1 MPAPI
6 LSVRDLTIDFH
17 SHRGN
22 TRAVEGISFDLH
34 RGETLAI
41 VGESGSGKSVTSL
54 ALMGLVPM
62 PPGRIASGEARFQS
76 ASLGEVD
83 LLTLSDAQLRQVRG
97 NDIGMIF
104 QEPMTSLNPVYHC
117 GPQVVE
123 ALRLHTN
130 LSEKEA
136 HARTVELF
144 TMARLP
150 RPEKIFASYPHE
162 ISGGQK
168 QRVMIAMAM
177 ACNPALLIADEPTTA
192 LDVTVQAQVLR
203 LIDELRREHNTAV
216 IFITHDLGV
225 VAEIADRIL
234 VMYRGRVVE
243 QGSVL
248 DIFTNPQHP
257 YTKGLLACRPKLSVG
272 RKKLPVVADFMR
284 ETADGGFISTESA
297 TAQVVEAEMTAKASE
312 APSSDTDTTKM
323 FPVEHSVSRPEIPH
337 FGLESAPSAESGL
350 PLPLSAD
357 PVAAASQ
364 TTPTPQASPASQG
377 SGPGLAGVPQNDG
390 TGSGGE
396 VAASKALETAATIAP
411 RSVAQG
417 FNPGTP
423 GAVGNGGDA
432 AWQTPDPGALGSAEP
447 LLQVE
452 NLQVYFPIRK
462 GFFNRKP
469 EFVRAVDGVSFAIY
483 PGETVGLV
491 GESGCGKTTLGRA
504 LLRLVEPTAGR
515 ILFGGDDWAT
525 LPAEALRRRRRDF
538 QMVFQDP
545 YAALNPMLTVGE
557 AIWEPMRV
565 HSVGGSGEQQKAKV
579 LELLRTVG
587 LREEHFQRYPHE
599 FSGGQR
605 QRICIARA
613 LALQPKCIICD
624 ESVSALDVSVQAQVL
639 NLLND
644 LKREFGITY
653 LFITHDLSVARF
665 MSDRLLVMRQ
675 GQLVESGPA
684 ADIYA
689 NPRHAYTQQ
698 LLAAIPRDSPADI
711 RAAVAGRK

>member
-1 MPAPI
+1 MSQPI
-6 LSVRDLTIDFH
+6 LSVRNLTIDFH

-22 TRAVEGISFDLH
+22 TRAVQDISFELH

-41 VGESGSGKSVTSL
+41 VGESDSGKSVTSL
-54 ALMGLVPM
+54 ALMGLIPL
-62 PPGRIASGEARFQS
+62 PPGQIVSGEARFQS
-76 ASLGEVD
+76 EALGEVD
-83 LLTLSDAQLRQVRG
+83 LLQLSDKQLQKVRG

-104 QEPMTSLNPVYHC
+104 QEPMTSLNPVYTC
-117 GPQVVE
+117 GSQVVE
-123 ALRLHTN
+123 ALRLHTSF
-130 LSEKEA
+130 SEKEA
-136 HARTVELF
+136 AARTVELF
-144 TMARLP
+144 TMAQLP
-150 RPEKIFASYPHE
+150 RPEKIFTSYPHE

-177 ACNPALLIADEPTTA
+177 ACNPAILIADEPTTA
-192 LDVTVQAQVLR
+192 LDVTVQARMLR
-203 LIDELRREHNTAV
+203 LIDDLRRQHNTAV

-243 QGSVL
+243 QGPVL

-257 YTKGLLACRPKLSVG
+257 YTKGLLACRPKLSIG

-284 ETADGGFISTESA
+284 ETADGGFVSTETASA
-297 TAQVVEAEMTAKASE
+297 QLVDGLASASAHTTPQSEAETA
-312 APSSDTDTTKM
+312 KM
-323 FPVEHSVSRPEIPH
+323 FPVEHSVSRSVKPFFGVESAP
-337 FGLESAPSAESGL
+337 GLESGQLLPGTEDSGNLSTGVESVSGMLHETTATPEPSVAPDNKAEAPASSTTQINL
-350 PLPLSAD
+350 
-357 PVAAASQ
+357 VAKS
-364 TTPTPQASPASQG
+364 PSPQAPI
-377 SGPGLAGVPQNDG
+377 L
-390 TGSGGE
+390 
-396 VAASKALETAATIAP
+396 
-411 RSVAQG
+411 R
-417 FNPGTP
+417 
-423 GAVGNGGDA
+423 
-432 AWQTPDPGALGSAEP
+432 
-447 LLQVE
+447 VE
-452 NLQVYFPIRK
+452 SLNVHFPIRK
-462 GFFNRKP
+462 GFFNRAK
-469 EFVRAVDGVSFAIY
+469 EYVRAVDGVSFDIY

-504 LLRLVEPTAGR
+504 LLRLVEPTSGS
-515 ILFGGDDWAT
+515 ILFDGVDLAA
-525 LPAEALRRRRRDF
+525 LPAEALRRKRREF

-545 YAALNPMLTVGE
+545 YAALNPMMTVGE
-557 AIWEPMRV
+557 AILEPMRV
-565 HSVGGSGEQQKAKV
+565 HNVGGSRQEQKARV

-587 LREEHFQRYPHE
+587 LKEEHFQRYPHE

-675 GQLVESGPA
+675 GQIVESGPA
-684 ADIYA
+684 ADLYA
-689 NPRHAYTQQ
+689 NPQHEYTRQ
-698 LLAAIPRDSPADI
+698 LLAAIPKDTPADI
-711 RAAVAGRK
+711 RAAVASRA

>member
-1 MPAPI
+1 MSQPI
-6 LSVRDLTIDFH
+6 LSVRNLTIDFN

-22 TRAVEGISFDLH
+22 TRAVQDISFDLH

-54 ALMGLVPM
+54 ALMGLIPL
-62 PPGRIASGEARFQS
+62 PPGRIVSGEARFQS
-76 ASLGEVD
+76 EALGEVD
-83 LLTLSDAQLRQVRG
+83 LLQLTDKQLQQVRG

-104 QEPMTSLNPVYHC
+104 QEPMTSLNPVYTC
-117 GPQVVE
+117 GSQVVE
-123 ALRLHTN
+123 ALRLHTP

-136 HARTVELF
+136 EARTVELF
-144 TMARLP
+144 TMAQLP
-150 RPEKIFASYPHE
+150 RPEKIFTSYPHE

-177 ACNPALLIADEPTTA
+177 ACNPAILIADEPTTA
-192 LDVTVQAQVLR
+192 LDVTVQARMLR
-203 LIDELRREHNTAV
+203 LIDDLRRQHNTAV

-243 QGSVL
+243 QGPVL

-284 ETADGGFISTESA
+284 ETAEGGFISTE
-297 TAQVVEAEMTAKASE
+297 TDFTQVVDGLAPEVPASTSHNDGETAK
-312 APSSDTDTTKM
+312 T
-323 FPVEHSVSRPEIPH
+323 FPVEHRVSRPETPE
-337 FGLESAPSAESGL
+337 FGLETAPSLESGQPL
-350 PLPLSAD
+350 LTSNGATSGAANSPEGFVVPLPLNDAAT
-357 PVAAASQ
+357 PATPAAASFNDSG
-364 TTPTPQASPASQG
+364 TTRPSATH
-377 SGPGLAGVPQNDG
+377 G
-390 TGSGGE
+390 T
-396 VAASKALETAATIAP
+396 TA
-411 RSVAQG
+411 
-417 FNPGTP
+417 
-423 GAVGNGGDA
+423 
-432 AWQTPDPGALGSAEP
+432 P

-452 NLQVYFPIRK
+452 NLNVHFPIRK

-469 EFVRAVDGVSFAIY
+469 EFVRAVDGVSFEVY

-504 LLRLVEPTAGR
+504 LLRLVEPTSGS
-515 ILFGGDDWAT
+515 ILFEGEDLAR
-525 LPAEALRRRRRDF
+525 LPAEQLRRRRREF

-545 YAALNPMLTVGE
+545 YAALNPMMTVGE
-557 AIWEPMRV
+557 AILEPMRV
-565 HSVGGSGEQQKAKV
+565 HGVGGTRQEQKARV

-587 LREEHFQRYPHE
+587 LTEAQYQRYPHE

-675 GQLVESGPA
+675 GQIVESGPA

-689 NPRHAYTQQ
+689 NPQHEYTKQ
-698 LLAAIPRDSPADI
+698 LLAAIPKDTPADI
-711 RAAVAGRK
+711 RAAVASRA

>member
-1 MPAPI
+1 MRRNYASLQALSLPEPSSNLRPVPDPI
-6 LSVRDLTIDFH
+6 LSVSNLTIDFQ

-22 TRAVEGISFDLH
+22 VRAVNDVSFDLH

-54 ALMGLVPM
+54 ALMGLIPM
-62 PPGRIASGEARFQS
+62 PPGQLVSGTARFQS
-76 ASLGEVD
+76 EALGAVD
-83 LLTLSDAQLRQVRG
+83 LLQLTDKQLQKVRG

-104 QEPMTSLNPVYHC
+104 QEPMTSLNPVYTC
-117 GPQVVE
+117 GSQVVE

-130 LSEKEA
+130 LSQKEA
-136 HARTVELF
+136 EARTLELF
-144 TMARLP
+144 TMAQLP
-150 RPEKIFASYPHE
+150 RPEKILKAYPHE

-177 ACNPALLIADEPTTA
+177 ACNPAILIADEPTTA
-192 LDVTVQAQVLR
+192 LDVTVQARMLR
-203 LIDELRREHNTAV
+203 LIDELRRQHDTAV
-216 IFITHDLGV
+216 LFITHDLGV

-243 QGSVL
+243 QGPVL

-272 RKKLPVVADFMR
+272 KKWLPVVADFMA
-284 ETADGGFISTESA
+284 EDAAGNLIEKIVHPAPESSALAVTA
-297 TAQVVEAEMTAKASE
+297 
-312 APSSDTDTTKM
+312 SSDNISLQTTKT
-323 FPVEHSVSRPEIPH
+323 FPVEQNEAVLAGETN
-337 FGLESAPSAESGL
+337 
-350 PLPLSAD
+350 
-357 PVAAASQ
+357 VAAAS
-364 TTPTPQASPASQG
+364 PARSGAVAPQGNS
-377 SGPGLAGVPQNDG
+377 
-390 TGSGGE
+390 
-396 VAASKALETAATIAP
+396 AAT
-411 RSVAQG
+411 
-417 FNPGTP
+417 
-423 GAVGNGGDA
+423 
-432 AWQTPDPGALGSAEP
+432 
-447 LLQVE
+447 LLEVSDL
-452 NLQVYFPIRK
+452 NVHFPIRK
-462 GFFNRKP
+462 GFFNCHP
-469 EFVRAVDGVSFAIY
+469 EFVRAVDGVSFDIF

-515 ILFGGDDWAT
+515 ILFEGTDLAA
-525 LPAEALRRRRRDF
+525 LPAGELRKRRKDF

-557 AIWEPMRV
+557 AILEPMRV
-565 HSVGGSGEQQKAKV
+565 HRVGGTKTQQKARV
-579 LELLRTVG
+579 LELLQTVG
-587 LREEHFQRYPHE
+587 LKEEHYLRYPHE

-639 NLLND
+639 NLLNQ
-644 LKREFGITY
+644 LKRDLGITY

-675 GQLVESGPA
+675 GQIVESGPA
-684 ADIYA
+684 AEVYA
-689 NPRHAYTQQ
+689 NPRHEYTRQ
-698 LLAAIPRDSPADI
+698 LLAAIPKDEPADI
-711 RAAVAGRK
+711 RAAVASRA